1 MKRAIHTPRQR
12 ILRMTRKP
20 ASALDLRVRDA
31 MRSLRIRH
39 PELCTPRRPASP
51 TPQWAALD
59 MELTV
64 SNSNLHPVWAKALGI
79 TPQTTSPS
87 TSTATQLSPLAAA
100 IAAMTGHSSPHH
112 GWQATSHP
120 CRPGAPVG
128 IKKQVG
134 PGLWVSTVARPGD
147 TLYPA

>member
-1 MKRAIHTPRQR
+1 
-12 ILRMTRKP
+12 
-20 ASALDLRVRDA
+20 
-31 MRSLRIRH
+31 
-39 PELCTPRRPASP
+39 
-51 TPQWAALD
+51 

-64 SNSNLHPVWAKALGI
+64 SNPNLHPVWAKALGI
-79 TPQTTSPS
+79 TPQATS
-87 TSTATQLSPLAAA
+87 TSTTAATQLSPLAAA

-120 CRPGAPVG
+120 RRPGAPVG

-147 TLYPA
+147 IHYPVHP

>member
-1 MKRAIHTPRQR
+1 
-12 ILRMTRKP
+12 
-20 ASALDLRVRDA
+20 
-31 MRSLRIRH
+31 
-39 PELCTPRRPASP
+39 
-51 TPQWAALD
+51 

-64 SNSNLHPVWAKALGI
+64 SNPNLHPVWAKVLGI

-87 TSTATQLSPLAAA
+87 TPAEAHLSPPAAA
-100 IAAMTGHSSPHH
+100 IAAMTGQTNSHQ

-120 CRPGAPVG
+120 RRPGAPVG

-147 TLYPA
+147 TYYPVHP

>member
-1 MKRAIHTPRQR
+1 
-12 ILRMTRKP
+12 
-20 ASALDLRVRDA
+20 
-31 MRSLRIRH
+31 
-39 PELCTPRRPASP
+39 
-51 TPQWAALD
+51 

-64 SNSNLHPVWAKALGI
+64 SNPNLHPVWAKALGI
-79 TPQTTSPS
+79 TPQASPANPS
-87 TSTATQLSPLAAA
+87 AIQRAPLAAA
-100 IAAMTGHSSPHH
+100 IAAMTGQSSLHH

-147 TLYPA
+147 ALYPA